1 MDEEPRLAV
10 DTAVAAF
17 SMLSCPP
24 TSNLYKQNVYVYIL
38 YDIIVNNLIMII
50 MILILDDSLEYVS
63 PKM

>member
-24 TSNLYKQNVYVYIL
+24 TSNLYKQNVYVL